1 MAPEYLMD
9 GLITTKSDMFSL
21 GVIIMELLIGSRDYP
36 QSSEAPFGHF
46 VENVSG
52 NSSAWHYFEHFSP
65 LHSGTITMSHLIY
78 LLSIRWLKNGGT
90 GSQRHGQ

>member
-1 MAPEYLMD
+1 MTPEYLMD

-52 NSSAWHYFEHFSP
+52 NSSAWHYFEHSP
-65 LHSGTITMSHLIY
+65 PYILAK
-78 LLSIRWLKNGGT
+78 LLCHI
-90 GSQRHGQ
+90 